1 MPRPCAWVD
10 GILHQGVATIK
21 SSRWIQRPRSPASNM
36 ARLLLFGGKGGVGK
50 TTTSAATAVWLAD
63 SGLRVLLVSSDP
75 AHSTSDSLSVE
86 LGSSPTPVDGV
97 PGLFGLEMDP
107 ESKISSVLP
116 KMGEMMNGM
125 NGSGGLGGLGGLSM
139 MLDPNAK
146 EEMESVRDEVKTS
159 DMVIP
164 GLDEALAFDELLRH
178 VEDPTW
184 DVIVFDT
191 APTGHTLRF
200 LSLPEL
206 IEAWS
211 DRLIRMMRVSGGL
224 RSMLFGR
231 KESDSM
237 KEELER
243 FRRRVLHVR
252 RVLSNEEITSFT
264 LVTIPERMGINETLR
279 AHESLQEYKLPVPN
293 CLVNRVTPEFEH
305 PFLAKRRM
313 AELARV
319 EELTSEMS
327 DVNIAIMELLDDEVV
342 GIAALRKVGA
352 QLYGDVK
359 THPSDLGPHKVGKAI
374 QHSIHRGMTREVMG
388 EIERISLHYPGIDRD
403 DLSLRSEDG
412 VLFVGLNGREREV
425 ETSVPTKASRVK
437 AKLEGDVLHLDVPL
451 ESE

>member
-1 MPRPCAWVD
+1 
-10 GILHQGVATIK
+10 
-21 SSRWIQRPRSPASNM
+21 M

-75 AHSTSDSLSVE
+75 AHSTSDSLGVE
-86 LGSSPTPVDGV
+86 LGSEPSEVEGV
-97 PGLFGLEMDP
+97 KGLFGLEMDP
-107 ESKISSVLP
+107 ESKISSILP

-125 NGSGGLGGLGGLSM
+125 NGKGGLGGLGGLSM

-178 VEDPTW
+178 VEDPSW

-206 IEAWS
+206 IESWS
-211 DRLIRMMRVSGGL
+211 ERLIRMMRVSGGL

-231 KESDSM
+231 KESDAM
-237 KEELER
+237 KDELER

-252 RVLSNEEITSFT
+252 RVLSNEDITSFT

-279 AHESLQEYKLPVPN
+279 AHTSLREYQLPVPN
-293 CLVNRVTPEFEH
+293 CLVNRLTPEFDH
-305 PFLAKRRM
+305 PFLAHRRT
-313 AELARV
+313 AELGRV
-319 EELTSEMS
+319 EELKSSMP
-327 DVNIAIMELLDDEVV
+327 DVNIATMELLDDEVV
-342 GIAALRKVGA
+342 GLESLRAVGIR
-352 QLYGDVK
+352 LYGEVQP
-359 THPSDLGPHKVGKAI
+359 HPSDLGPHTIGKALK
-374 QHSIHRGMTREVMG
+374 HSIHRGMTKVIDE
-388 EIERISLHYPGIDRD
+388 EYERISLHYPGIDRD

-425 ETSVPTKASRVK
+425 ITSVPTKASRVK
-437 AKLEGDVLHLDVPL
+437 AKLDGDVLHLDVPL
-451 ESE
+451 DQE

>member
-1 MPRPCAWVD
+1 
-10 GILHQGVATIK
+10 
-21 SSRWIQRPRSPASNM
+21 M

-63 SGLRVLLVSSDP
+63 AGLRVLLVSSDP
-75 AHSTSDSLSVE
+75 AHSTSDSLDVE
-86 LGSSPTPVDGV
+86 LDSTPTPVEGV

-139 MLDPNAK
+139 MLEPNAK
-146 EEMESVRDEVKTS
+146 EEMDAMRDEVKAS

-206 IEAWS
+206 IESWS
-211 DRLIRMMRVSGGL
+211 DKLIRMMRVSGGL

-231 KESDSM
+231 KESDAM
-237 KEELER
+237 KDELER

-252 RVLSNEEITSFT
+252 RVLSNESITSFT

-279 AHESLQEYKLPVPN
+279 AHASLTEYKLPVPN
-293 CLVNRVTPEFEH
+293 CLVNRLTPEFDH
-305 PFLAKRRM
+305 PFLAHRRA
-313 AELARV
+313 AELERV
-319 EELTSEMS
+319 DELRAEMPE
-327 DVNIAIMELLDDEVV
+327 VNIATMELLDDEVV
-342 GIAALRKVGA
+342 GIQALREVGNR
-352 QLYGDVK
+352 LYGEVK
-359 THPSDLGPHKVGKAI
+359 PHPSDLGPHGI
-374 QHSIHRGMTREVMG
+374 GTSLQHSIHRGMTKHIEG
-388 EIERISLHYPGIDRD
+388 DIERISLHYPGIARD
-403 DLSLRSEDG
+403 ELSLRSEEG
-412 VLFVGLNGREREV
+412 ILYVGLNGREREV
-425 ETSVPTKASRVK
+425 VTSVPTKASKVS

-451 ESE
+451 HQD

>member
-1 MPRPCAWVD
+1 
-10 GILHQGVATIK
+10 
-21 SSRWIQRPRSPASNM
+21 M

-63 SGLRVLLVSSDP
+63 AGLRVLLVSSDP
-75 AHSTSDSLSVE
+75 AHSTSDSLGVE
-86 LGSSPTPVDGV
+86 IGSEPTPIEGV

-125 NGSGGLGGLGGLSM
+125 NGSGGFGGLGGLSM
-139 MLDPNAK
+139 MLDSNAK
-146 EEMESVRDEVKTS
+146 EEMDAVKDEVKAS

-206 IEAWS
+206 IESWS
-211 DRLIRMMRVSGGL
+211 DKIIRMMRVSGGL

-252 RVLSNEEITSFT
+252 RVLSNESITSFT

-279 AHESLQEYKLPVPN
+279 AHTSLQEYKLPVPN
-293 CLVNRVTPEFEH
+293 CLVNRLTPEFDH
-305 PFLAKRRM
+305 PFLQNRRS
-313 AELARV
+313 AELGRV
-319 EELTSEMS
+319 EELKQEMAG
-327 DVNIAIMELLDDEVV
+327 VNIATMELLDDEVV
-342 GIAALRKVGA
+342 GIESLRNVG
-352 QLYGDVK
+352 QRLYGVVK
-359 THPSDLGPHKVGKAI
+359 PHPADLGPHDIGHAI
-374 QHSIHRGMTREVMG
+374 RHSIHRGMTK
-388 EIERISLHYPGIDRD
+388 EINGNVERISLHYPGIARD
-403 DLSLRSEDG
+403 ELSLRSEEG
-412 VLFVGLNGREREV
+412 VLYVGLNGREREV
-425 ETSVPTKASRVK
+425 VTSVPTKASKVS
-437 AKLEGDVLHLDVPL
+437 AKLDGDVLHLLVPL
-451 ESE
+451 DQE

>member
-1 MPRPCAWVD
+1 
-10 GILHQGVATIK
+10 
-21 SSRWIQRPRSPASNM
+21 M

-63 SGLRVLLVSSDP
+63 AGLRVLLVSSDP
-75 AHSTSDSLSVE
+75 AHSTSDSLGVQI
-86 LGSSPTPVDGV
+86 GSEPTPIEGV

-125 NGSGGLGGLGGLSM
+125 NGSGGFGGLGGLSM

-146 EEMESVRDEVKTS
+146 DEMNAMKDEVKAS

-206 IEAWS
+206 IESWS
-211 DRLIRMMRVSGGL
+211 DKIIRMMRVSGGL

-252 RVLSNEEITSFT
+252 RVLSNDSITSFT

-279 AHESLQEYKLPVPN
+279 AHASLEEYKLPVPN
-293 CLVNRVTPEFEH
+293 CLVNRLTPEFDH
-305 PFLAKRRM
+305 PFLQNRRS

-319 EELTSEMS
+319 EELKQELT
-327 DVNIAIMELLDDEVV
+327 DVNIATMELLDDEVV
-342 GIAALRKVGA
+342 GIEALRNVG
-352 QLYGDVK
+352 QRLYGDVQP
-359 THPSDLGPHKVGKAI
+359 HPVDLGPHDIGRALR
-374 QHSIHRGMTREVMG
+374 HSIHRGMTK
-388 EIERISLHYPGIDRD
+388 EIDGDVERISLHYPGIARD
-403 DLSLRSEDG
+403 ELSLRSEEG
-412 VLFVGLNGREREV
+412 VLYVGLNGREREV
-425 ETSVPTKASRVK
+425 VTSVPTKASKVS
-437 AKLEGDVLHLDVPL
+437 AKLDGDVLHLEVPL
-451 ESE
+451 DQD

>member
-1 MPRPCAWVD
+1 
-10 GILHQGVATIK
+10 
-21 SSRWIQRPRSPASNM
+21 M

-75 AHSTSDSLSVE
+75 AHSTSDSLGVE
-86 LGSSPTPVDGV
+86 IGSEPTPIEGVD
-97 PGLFGLEMDP
+97 GLFGLEMDP
-107 ESKISSVLP
+107 ESKISSLLP
-116 KMGEMMNGM
+116 KLGGMMDNM
-125 NGSGGLGGLGGLSM
+125 GSGGGMGGLGSLGM

-146 EEMESVRDEVKTS
+146 QEMTEMRSEVQTS

-206 IEAWS
+206 IESWS
-211 DRLIRMMRVSGGL
+211 DRLIRMMRVSGGI
-224 RSMLFGR
+224 RSMIFGR
-231 KESDSM
+231 KESESM

-279 AHESLQEYKLPVPN
+279 AHESLREYKLPVPS
-293 CLVNRVTPEFEH
+293 CLVNRVTPEFDH
-305 PFLAKRRM
+305 PFLLNRRE
-313 AELARV
+313 AELERI
-319 EELTSEMS
+319 EELKGQLEN
-327 DVNIAIMELLDDEVV
+327 VEIATMELMDTEVV
-342 GIAALRKVGA
+342 GIDRLRDVGI
-352 QLYGDVK
+352 QLYGEVK
-359 THPSDLGPHKVGKAI
+359 IIDDSLGPHPIGKVLK
-374 QHSIHRGMTREVMG
+374 HSIHRGMKREIVG
-388 EIERISLHYPGIDRD
+388 DIERIFLHYPGIHRD
-403 DLSLRSEDG
+403 ELSLRSNEG
-412 VLFVGLNGREREV
+412 ILYVGLNGREREV
-425 ETSVPTKASRVK
+425 KTQIPTKASRVK
-437 AKLEGDVLHLDVPL
+437 AKLENDVLRLDIPL
-451 ESE
+451 TEE